1 MPVNDVSIHIEAED
15 RSRQAF
21 RQAEQSLESLERQTR
36 EVQQATRA
44 TAVAMGLVGNE
55 AQESAIGVTNLGR
68 SIFRTSAEAKKFG
81 GVFQDQNGRLR
92 EANGRYT
99 KTNETIEQLGRTFQR
114 TGKRAT
120 ELERGFTRAG
130 GGANILTRSVS
141 GLGGVLGAL
150 GFAAVTHQLG
160 RLSIESVRAAG
171 SMEQLRHATTQVL
184 ESAELAEKRLEE
196 LVAVAI

>member
-21 RQAEQSLESLERQTR
+21 RQAEQSLDSLERQTR
-36 EVQQATRA
+36 EVQQATRS
-44 TAVAMGLVGNE
+44 TAVAMGLLGNE
-55 AQESAIGVTNLGR
+55 AQESAVGVTNLGR

-99 KTNETIEQLGRTFQR
+99 KTNEVVTQLGNTFRR
-114 TGKRAT
+114 TGRSAGDLDKGMQRAS
-120 ELERGFTRAG
+120 

-141 GLGGVLGAL
+141 SLGGALGAI
-150 GFAAVTHQLG
+150 GFAAVTD
-160 RLSIESVRAAG
+160 
-171 SMEQLRHATTQVL
+171 
-184 ESAELAEKRLEE
+184 
-196 LVAVAI
+196 